1 MSFRDFSLEVKI
13 LYYLDL
19 NFEGDRLDMAK
30 YMEPTSE
37 DHDPLTSDFIMG
49 LMDLPKEGE
58 ISLSVEFEN
67 HPDYVAYSL
76 YGSTKFWWI
85 LALYNS
91 RIRYDEFKSGD
102 KIAYPSKSDIEEY
115 YFRAQAKIKV
125 GDCLAKRVVSM
136 L

>member
-1 MSFRDFSLEVKI
+1 M
-13 LYYLDL
+13 YYLDL

-37 DHDPLTSDFIMG
+37 DRDPLTADFIME
-49 LMDLPKEGE
+49 LMNLPKEGE
-58 ISLSVEFEN
+58 LAISIDLEN
-67 HPDYVAYSL
+67 HPDFIAYSL

-85 LALYNS
+85 LALYNT

-102 KIAYPSKSDIEEY
+102 KISYPSKSAIEDY

-125 GDCLAKRVVSM
+125 KDCLAKRVVSM